1 MGNPP
6 DDSNLEEDLIQI
18 IRQSLLDLDRDF
30 SPASDL
36 FAAGLDSMS
45 IMQLLL
51 ILEER
56 YGTTLLAS
64 EVSRANLATA
74 QALANLIREKRQQPS
89 RG

>member
-6 DDSNLEEDLIQI
+6 CDSNLEEDLIQV
-18 IRQSLLDLDRDF
+18 IRQSLLDLDPDF
-30 SPASDL
+30 GSTSDF

-56 YGTTLLAS
+56 YGASLTLS
-64 EVSRANLATA
+64 EVSRENLASP
-74 QALANLIREKRQQPS
+74 QALANLIREKQS
-89 RG
+89 LA

>member
-6 DDSNLEEDLIQI
+6 CDSNLEEDLIQV
-18 IRQSLLDLDRDF
+18 IRQSLLDLDPDF
-30 SPASDL
+30 GSTSDF

-56 YGTTLLAS
+56 YGASLTLS
-64 EVSRANLATA
+64 EVSRENLATP
-74 QALANLIREKRQQPS
+74 QALANLIREKQS
-89 RG
+89 LA